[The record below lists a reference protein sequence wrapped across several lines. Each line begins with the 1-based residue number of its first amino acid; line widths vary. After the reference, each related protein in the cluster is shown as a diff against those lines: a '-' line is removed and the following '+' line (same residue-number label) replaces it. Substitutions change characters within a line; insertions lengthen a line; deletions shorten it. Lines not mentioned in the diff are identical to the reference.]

1 VEVRHDVAPASI
13 AVAGD
18 RLPASA
24 TIRLPTVKDHD
35 VPALADEF
43 QIAKMPG
50 FVRDTIN
57 NKFAIV
63 VSLDFLE
70 IKSRHRR
77 ARHDGKTRDVPER
90 NY

>member
-1 VEVRHDVAPASI
+1 MTSRRHRSPLRVT
-13 AVAGD
+13 GC
-18 RLPASA
+18 RLRRRSDSRRSRITTSPRSL
-24 TIRLPTVKDHD
+24 TS
-35 VPALADEF
+35 F
-43 QIAKMPG
+43 QIAKVPG

-63 VSLDFLE
+63 VSLDFLQ